1 MSSVPNFLYIGS
13 SKSGSTWIFKVL
25 SWHPQIYMY
34 PGKNLGFFSSR
45 YDNGWDWYTENF
57 HPEPHHKIVGDVSH
71 SYLVSED
78 AAARIHD
85 HLPGV
90 KMMVCLRDPVQ
101 RTFSDYLD
109 GIKNGRWT
117 GTFEEELERT
127 PALIKRSGYGTH
139 LSRYLERFDRKQI
152 HIANFDELGS
162 DPAGFAARMF
172 EFLEVDPLSLPPN
185 LQGKVL
191 PAGTPRSRALAS
203 LAKTLSAWARRAGL
217 KALRGKVKTSRVV
230 RNVLYRP
237 YDDSTRPAMASETE
251 ARLREMMA
259 GEVQLLDRIG
269 GTDFCGSWG
278 YPRSA

>member
-13 SKSGSTWIFKVL
+13 SKSGSTWIFKAL

-45 YDNGWDWYTENF
+45 YENGWDWYTGNF
-57 HPEPHHKIVGDVSH
+57 QPEPHHKIIGDVSH

-85 HLPGV
+85 HLPDV

-109 GIKNGRWT
+109 GIKNGKWT
-117 GTFEEELERT
+117 GSLEEEIERT
-127 PALIKRSGYGTH
+127 PALITRSRYGTH
-139 LSRYLERFDRKQI
+139 LSRYLERFDGKQI
-152 HIANFDELGS
+152 HIASFDELGS
-162 DPAGFAARMF
+162 DPSGFAAGIF
-172 EFLEVDPLSLPPN
+172 EFLGIDVLGLPPG
-185 LQGKVL
+185 LQAKVL

-203 LAKTLSAWARRAGL
+203 FAKTLSGWARRTGL
-217 KALRGKVKTSRVV
+217 KRFRGKVKTSKAV
-230 RNVLYRP
+230 RNLLYRP
-237 YDDSTRPAMASETE
+237 YDDDTRPTMRPESE

-259 GEVQLLDRIG
+259 AEVQLLDRVA
-269 GTDFCGSWG
+269 GTDFCRLWN
-278 YPRSA
+278 YPPSK